1 MELGASDT
9 TEFDKMMGALGM
21 LSGSKA
27 GAQKAFDAASAMYA
41 PVEEANPWEASLRFF
56 LEMGKQASQPGATLF
71 GSAVGSGLVP
81 LDYLTAKKKEKRDRD
96 QKVASTA
103 MSLAPSL
110 KPKVTKATYSDPKFY
125 LVSKA
130 DEQGDFPTPVETPLT
145 AKDFA
150 ELRPQI
156 EAGTVRVT
164 SLPKTGTKFT
174 KRTLYKPDG
183 STIDVYSDTQE
194 QTAMSAGYGRV
205 KTDDFDNVTV
215 YKDDSSSRVARSQ
228 TELDTLL
235 GEGGGGWSRTK
246 PAAQSTA
253 QFKRTVYKD
262 GRELTVYNEEDYN
275 TAIGETGGW
284 SPEKPADAG
293 PQGSASERMTTRV
306 FGFVDTF
313 IENDGTVDSR
323 QLAQFISDVK
333 DMAKT
338 ETITFVEDGVSKT
351 ATNQGK
357 DAYDIIETAYGET
370 VANSI
375 RDIAIQTVDVDV
387 DGDGGGDG
395 DGDGD
400 DKKSLFETIVV
411 AGKEYTIF
419 SSAPKNIPKEAAQ
432 AIVDA
437 RGGIKDIQIA
447 SNLIF
452 PKGVFNKGIVIA
464 SNILPGGGAG
474 PSGSLTGDSRT
485 AYQAMR
491 RTIELLLRA
500 RSGAAVPDSEVS
512 NYMNLYFPSTF
523 DNAEQARNKLN
534 VLAQYFQDTNQLLS
548 QGKLLY
554 DPTVP
559 QADRDNLALGYYNDD
574 LHGMPLDG
582 ASVQKS
588 SEAKTVVTVVDEFVL
603 NGVRYKQL
611 SDGSTIEAGAE

>member
-1 MELGASDT
+1 MAV
-9 TEFDKMMGALGM
+9 EFDKMMGALGM

-41 PVEEANPWEASLRFF
+41 PVEEVNPWEASLRFF
-56 LEMGKQASQPGATLF
+56 LEMGKQASQPGATVF
-71 GSAVGSGLVP
+71 GSAVGAGLVP
-81 LDYLTAKKKEKRDRD
+81 LDYLAAKKKEKRDRD

-103 MSLAPSL
+103 FSLAPSL
-110 KPKVTKATYSDPKFY
+110 KPKAGKATYGKPDFY
-125 LVSKA
+125 MVSKA
-130 DEQGDFPTPVETPLT
+130 DGKGGFTTPVETPLT

-156 EAGTVRVT
+156 EAGSVRVT

-183 STIDVYSDTQE
+183 STIDVYSDAQE
-194 QTAMSAGYGRV
+194 QTATSAGYGRV

-215 YKDDSSSRVARSQ
+215 YKDDGSSRVARSQ
-228 TELDTLL
+228 TELDTLI

-246 PAAQSTA
+246 PAAGSTA

-262 GRELTVYNEEDYN
+262 GRELTVYSEEDYN

-293 PQGSASERMTTRV
+293 PQGSAPERMTSRV
-306 FGFVDTF
+306 FDFVDTF
-313 IENDGTVDSR
+313 IGSDGIVDSR

-351 ATNQGK
+351 ATNPGK
-357 DAYDIIETAYGET
+357 DAYDIIEQAYGET
-370 VANSI
+370 VAISI
-375 RDIAIQTVDVDV
+375 RDIATQTVDD
-387 DGDGGGDG
+387 DDDDGDG

-400 DKKSLFETIVV
+400 DKKPLFETIVV

-485 AYQAMR
+485 AYQAMK

-500 RSGAAVPDSEVS
+500 RSGAAVPDSEVN

-559 QADRDNLALGYYNDD
+559 EADRNNLALGYYNDD

-582 ASVQKS
+582 VAMQKS
-588 SEAKTVVTVVDEFVL
+588 SEAKTVVTVVEEFVL

-611 SDGSTIEAGAE
+611 SDGRTIEAGAE